1 MVTSTGAIITSWG
14 HLKMRLTPESA
25 LLVGTQV
32 HTAPK
37 AFGKAMSAVKPRK
50 AVAYHFF
57 KGFDTT
63 AAIEFEYP
71 GDE

>member
-1 MVTSTGAIITSWG
+1 
-14 HLKMRLTPESA
+14 MRLTPESA
-25 LLVGTQV
+25 LLVGTQA